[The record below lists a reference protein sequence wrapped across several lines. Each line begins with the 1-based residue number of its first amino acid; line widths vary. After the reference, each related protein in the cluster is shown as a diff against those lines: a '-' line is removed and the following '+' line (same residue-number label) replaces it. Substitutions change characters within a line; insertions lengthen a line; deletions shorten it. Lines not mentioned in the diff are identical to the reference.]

1 MNLLVDSHGF
11 LEYVDAVL
19 LDERS
24 SLNNQYVFQFLY
36 VFFPKVTT
44 ALSPFPSLRTLLN
57 SVYRQVA
64 DQVLTDQVK
73 RLIHGMCKNLI
84 EIAGTYDLTRPN
96 AVKHLNGDMRAL
108 LLVHSG
114 VSDIATV
121 DLKAAVLI
129 LKDRVVKQA
138 SLMESEVQSSEDN
151 SEKQVMLESN

>member
-1 MNLLVDSHGF
+1 MLLH
-11 LEYVDAVL
+11 L
-19 LDERS
+19 LDS
-24 SLNNQYVFQFLY
+24 GAAKSHLKSQVPN
-36 VFFPKVTT
+36 
-44 ALSPFPSLRTLLN
+44 S

-73 RLIHGMCKNLI
+73 SLIHGMCKNLI

-138 SLMESEVQSSEDN
+138 SAMESEVQSSEDN
-151 SEKQVMLESN
+151 SEKQVMLE